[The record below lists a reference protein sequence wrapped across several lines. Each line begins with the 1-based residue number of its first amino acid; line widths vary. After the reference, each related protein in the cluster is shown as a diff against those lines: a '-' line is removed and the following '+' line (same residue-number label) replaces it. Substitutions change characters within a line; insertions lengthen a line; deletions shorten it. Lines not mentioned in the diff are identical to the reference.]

1 MNRRLLKN
9 RESNRQAL
17 TTVFIRMLLTMFFA
31 STYSATAVNGG
42 VFTPPTVTQ
51 RVYTRA
57 TISESS
63 TKAGPLLFALSPPTS
78 AYFPLPSLYT
88 QLYIE
93 VKSPQI
99 LVTSH
104 MVRTVSRRM
113 RSCIRISKKSP
124 AITCIVTHYQLL
136 SPKSPIASMHI
147 VNVPMP
153 HELV

>member
-42 VFTPPTVTQ
+42 VFTPPTVAQ

-63 TKAGPLLFALSPPTS
+63 TKAGPLSFASSPPTS
-78 AYFPLPSLYT
+78 APYALHTSRYHP
-88 QLYIE
+88 YI
-93 VKSPQI
+93 PNYI
-99 LVTSH
+99 
-104 MVRTVSRRM
+104 
-113 RSCIRISKKSP
+113 
-124 AITCIVTHYQLL
+124 
-136 SPKSPIASMHI
+136 
-147 VNVPMP
+147 
-153 HELV
+153 